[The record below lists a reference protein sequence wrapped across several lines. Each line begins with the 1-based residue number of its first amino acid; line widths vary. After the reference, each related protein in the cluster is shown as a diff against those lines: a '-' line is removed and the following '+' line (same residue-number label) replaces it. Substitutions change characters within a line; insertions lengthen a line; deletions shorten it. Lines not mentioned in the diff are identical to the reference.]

1 VPDSARFTAWRVFLE
16 GGTYWQVATAS
27 AISCERAHVDPL
39 DFAVLCSRKTTL
51 KYIQIYPDQRQES
64 VPHWAQGGK
73 AINEGS
79 FGTLGWSEFTWWIQ
93 WTCQWIS
100 QHGGFEKEHQ
110 QNVLEK
116 WWGGEDLRWSG
127 RGIAV
132 YLSDYF
138 NFRAK
143 FSKRSQDV
151 SRDPSTSLS
160 IVPYSLGIQA
170 AKRPEAHRSSLDEHR
185 WSVGPPSGKDP
196 FYRW

>member
-1 VPDSARFTAWRVFLE
+1 MLTPLTLLFYAPEKNLE
-16 GGTYWQVATAS
+16 V
-27 AISCERAHVDPL
+27 H
-39 DFAVLCSRKTTL
+39 
-51 KYIQIYPDQRQES
+51 PDQRQES

-73 AINEGS
+73 PINEGRKH
-79 FGTLGWSEFTWWIQ
+79 FGTPGWSEFTWWIQ

-100 QHGGFEKEHQ
+100 QHGGFKKEHQ

-138 NFRAK
+138 NLRAK

-160 IVPYSLGIQA
+160 IVSYSLGIQA